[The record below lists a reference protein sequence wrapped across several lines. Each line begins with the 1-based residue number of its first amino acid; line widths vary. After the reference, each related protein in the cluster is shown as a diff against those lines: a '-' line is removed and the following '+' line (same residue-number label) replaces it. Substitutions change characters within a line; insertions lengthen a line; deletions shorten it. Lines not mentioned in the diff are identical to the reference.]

1 MTYEVSR
8 CRIVGCNSFDKLVEH
23 FSILGERRV
32 AMIEGVELGISAQ
45 VVVVFASLKN
55 NLTALLLD
63 DFLGFLLA

>member
-1 MTYEVSR
+1 VTYEAPR

-23 FSILGERRV
+23 LSILGELRV
-32 AMIEGVELGISAQ
+32 AIIEGVELGKSAQ
-45 VVVVFASLKN
+45 VVVVFATLEN

>member
-1 MTYEVSR
+1 
-8 CRIVGCNSFDKLVEH
+8 
-23 FSILGERRV
+23 
-32 AMIEGVELGISAQ
+32 MIEGVELGISAQ